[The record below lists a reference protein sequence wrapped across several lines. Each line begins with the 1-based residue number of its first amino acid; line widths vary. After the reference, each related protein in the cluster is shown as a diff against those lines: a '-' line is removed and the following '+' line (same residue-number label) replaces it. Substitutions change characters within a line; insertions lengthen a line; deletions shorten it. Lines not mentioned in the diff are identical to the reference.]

1 MEPRDFFILGKSSSG
16 KDTIFQKIKENN
28 ELDLKTVVG
37 YTTRPM
43 RENEVD
49 GEEYFFVDRDRLE
62 ELKNEDKVIESRDYN
77 TVHGIWSYFTVDD
90 GQIDLDQDNYL
101 YIGTLESY
109 EQVRNFYGED
119 KVIPIYIEV
128 EQGERLRRAV
138 LREIEQSEPKYEE
151 LCRRFLADEQDFREE
166 EINRLGIEKKY
177 MNEDL
182 DTCVDEIVKD
192 IMENKES

>member
-1 MEPRDFFILGKSSSG
+1 MGKIFFILGKSSSG

-28 ELDLKTVVG
+28 ELGLKTVVG

-119 KVIPIYIEV
+119 KIVPIYIEV

-166 EINRLGIEKKY
+166 EINRLGIKKKY

-192 IMENKES
+192 IVANKES

>member
-1 MEPRDFFILGKSSSG
+1 MGKIFFILGKSSSG

-28 ELDLKTVVG
+28 ELGLKTVVG

-90 GQIDLDQDNYL
+90 GQINLDQDNYL

-166 EINRLGIEKKY
+166 EINRLGIKKKY

-192 IMENKES
+192 IMAKKKS

>member
-1 MEPRDFFILGKSSSG
+1 MGKIFFILGKSSSG

-90 GQIDLDQDNYL
+90 GQINLDQDNYL

-119 KVIPIYIEV
+119 KVIPLFIEV

-182 DTCVDEIVKD
+182 DSCVAEIVKD
-192 IMENKES
+192 IQASK

>member
-1 MEPRDFFILGKSSSG
+1 MFFILGKSSSG

-28 ELDLKTVVG
+28 ELGLKTVVG

-62 ELKNEDKVIESRDYN
+62 ELKNDDKVIESRDYN

-90 GQIDLDQDNYL
+90 GQIDLDQDDYL

-192 IMENKES
+192 IMANKES

>member
-1 MEPRDFFILGKSSSG
+1 MGKIFFILGKSSSG

-28 ELDLKTVVG
+28 ELGLKTVVG

-90 GQIDLDQDNYL
+90 GQIDLDQDDYL

-192 IMENKES
+192 IMAKKES

>member
-1 MEPRDFFILGKSSSG
+1 MGKIFFILGKSSSG

-90 GQIDLDQDNYL
+90 GQIDLARDNYL

-119 KVIPIYIEV
+119 AVVPIYIEV
-128 EQGERLRRAV
+128 EQGERLKRAI
-138 LREIEQSEPKYEE
+138 LREIEQKEPKYKE
-151 LCRRFLADEQDFREE
+151 LCRRFLADEDDFRDE
-166 EINRLGIEKKY
+166 EIERLGIKKKY
-177 MNEDL
+177 ENDSLERCTKEIIEDIR
-182 DTCVDEIVKD
+182 EITK
-192 IMENKES
+192 

>member
-1 MEPRDFFILGKSSSG
+1 MGKIFFILGKSSSG

-28 ELDLKTVVG
+28 ELGLKTVVG

-43 RENEVD
+43 RENEVE

-62 ELKNEDKVIESRDYN
+62 ELKNDDKVIESRDYN

-90 GQIDLDQDNYL
+90 GQIDLDQDDYL

-192 IMENKES
+192 IMANKES

>member
-1 MEPRDFFILGKSSSG
+1 MGKIFFILGKSSSG

-28 ELDLKTVVG
+28 ELGLKTVVG

-62 ELKNEDKVIESRDYN
+62 ELKNDDKVIESRDYN

-90 GQIDLDQDNYL
+90 GQIDLDQDDYL

-109 EQVRNFYGED
+109 EQVRHFYGED

-166 EINRLGIEKKY
+166 EINRLGIKKKY

-192 IMENKES
+192 IMAKKES

>member
-1 MEPRDFFILGKSSSG
+1 MGKIFFILGKSSSG
-16 KDTIFQKIKENN
+16 KDTIFQKIKENK
-28 ELDLKTVVG
+28 ELNLKTVVG

-43 RENEVD
+43 RESEVD

-62 ELKNEDKVIESRDYN
+62 ELQNDGKVIEVRHYN
-77 TVHGIWSYFTVDD
+77 TVHGVWSYFTVDD
-90 GQIDLDQDNYL
+90 GQIDLDRDNYL

-119 KVIPIYIEV
+119 KIVPIYIEV
-128 EQGERLRRAV
+128 EQGERLKRAI

-166 EINRLGIEKKY
+166 EINRLGINKKY
-177 MNEDL
+177 MNDNL
-182 DTCVDEIVKD
+182 NDCVNEITKD
-192 IMENKES
+192 IKENK

>member
-1 MEPRDFFILGKSSSG
+1 MGKIFFILGKSSSG

-62 ELKNEDKVIESRDYN
+62 ELKNDDKVIESRDYN

-90 GQIDLDQDNYL
+90 GQIDLDQDDYL

-192 IMENKES
+192 IMAKKKS

>member
-1 MEPRDFFILGKSSSG
+1 MGKIFFILGKSSSG

-28 ELDLKTVVG
+28 ELGLKTVVG

-90 GQIDLDQDNYL
+90 GQIDLNQDNYL

-119 KVIPIYIEV
+119 KIVPIYIEV

-182 DTCVDEIVKD
+182 DSCVAEIVKD
-192 IMENKES
+192 IQASK

>member
-1 MEPRDFFILGKSSSG
+1 MGKIFFILGKSSSG
-16 KDTIFQKIKENN
+16 KDTIFQKVKENN
-28 ELDLKTVVG
+28 ELGLKTVVG

-90 GQIDLDQDNYL
+90 GQINLDQDNYL

-119 KVIPIYIEV
+119 KVVPLFIEV

-182 DTCVDEIVKD
+182 DSCVAEIVKD
-192 IMENKES
+192 IQASK

>member
-1 MEPRDFFILGKSSSG
+1 MGKIFFILGKSSSG

-28 ELDLKTVVG
+28 ELGLKTVVG

-62 ELKNEDKVIESRDYN
+62 ELKNDDKVIESRDYN

-90 GQIDLDQDNYL
+90 GQIDLDQDDYL

-182 DTCVDEIVKD
+182 DICVDEIIKD
-192 IMENKES
+192 IKENKES

>member
-1 MEPRDFFILGKSSSG
+1 MGKIFFILGKSSSG

-28 ELDLKTVVG
+28 ELGLKTVVG

-90 GQIDLDQDNYL
+90 GQIDLDQDDYL

-166 EINRLGIEKKY
+166 EINRLGIKKKY

-192 IMENKES
+192 IVAKKES

>member
-1 MEPRDFFILGKSSSG
+1 MGKIFFILGKSSSG

-28 ELDLKTVVG
+28 ELGLKTVVG

-62 ELKNEDKVIESRDYN
+62 ELKNDDKVIESRDYN

-90 GQIDLDQDNYL
+90 GQIDLNQDNYL

-119 KVIPIYIEV
+119 KVVPLFIEV

-166 EINRLGIEKKY
+166 EINRLGIKKKY

-192 IMENKES
+192 IVAKKES

>member
-1 MEPRDFFILGKSSSG
+1 MGKIFFILGKSSSG

-49 GEEYFFVDRDRLE
+49 GEEYFFVDRDRFE

-90 GQIDLDQDNYL
+90 GQIDLGKDNYL

-119 KVIPIYIEV
+119 VVVPIYIEV
-128 EQGERLRRAV
+128 EQGERLKRAI
-138 LREIEQSEPKYEE
+138 LREIEQKQKRHNIHSK
-151 LCRRFLADEQDFREE
+151 L
-166 EINRLGIEKKY
+166 
-177 MNEDL
+177 
-182 DTCVDEIVKD
+182 
-192 IMENKES
+192 

>member
-1 MEPRDFFILGKSSSG
+1 MGKIFFILGKSSSG

-28 ELDLKTVVG
+28 ELGLKTVVG

-90 GQIDLDQDNYL
+90 GQIDLDQDDYL

-166 EINRLGIEKKY
+166 EINRLGIDKKY

-182 DTCVDEIVKD
+182 DTCVNEIVKD
-192 IMENKES
+192 IKENKEY

>member
-1 MEPRDFFILGKSSSG
+1 MGKIFFILGKSSSG
-16 KDTIFQKIKENN
+16 KDTIFQKIKENT

-62 ELKNEDKVIESRDYN
+62 DLQNDGKVIEVRHYN
-77 TVHGIWSYFTVDD
+77 TVHGVWSYFTVDD
-90 GQIDLDQDNYL
+90 GQIDLEKTDYL

-109 EQVRNFYGED
+109 EQMRNYYGED
-119 KVIPIYIEV
+119 VIVPIFIEV
-128 EQGERLRRAV
+128 EQGERLKRAV
-138 LREIEQSEPKYEE
+138 LREAEQSEPKYEE

-166 EINRLGIEKKY
+166 EIGRLGIEKKY

-192 IMENKES
+192 IKESK

>member
-1 MEPRDFFILGKSSSG
+1 MGKIFFILGKSSSG

-28 ELDLKTVVG
+28 ELGLKTVVG

-62 ELKNEDKVIESRDYN
+62 ELKNDDKVIESRDYN

-90 GQIDLDQDNYL
+90 GQIDLDQDDYL

-166 EINRLGIEKKY
+166 EINRLGIKKKY

-192 IMENKES
+192 IVAKKES

>member
-1 MEPRDFFILGKSSSG
+1 MGKIFFILGKSSSG

-28 ELDLKTVVG
+28 ELGLKTVVG

-90 GQIDLDQDNYL
+90 GQIDLDQDDYL

-192 IMENKES
+192 IVEKKES

>member
-1 MEPRDFFILGKSSSG
+1 MGKIFFILGKSSSG

-28 ELDLKTVVG
+28 ELGLKTVVG

-90 GQIDLDQDNYL
+90 GQIDLDQDDYL

-138 LREIEQSEPKYEE
+138 LREIEQS
-151 LCRRFLADEQDFREE
+151 
-166 EINRLGIEKKY
+166 
-177 MNEDL
+177 
-182 DTCVDEIVKD
+182 
-192 IMENKES
+192 

>member
-1 MEPRDFFILGKSSSG
+1 MGKIFFILGKSSSG

-28 ELDLKTVVG
+28 ELGLKTVVG

-62 ELKNEDKVIESRDYN
+62 ELKNDDKVIESRDYN

-90 GQIDLDQDNYL
+90 GQIDLDQDDYL

-119 KVIPIYIEV
+119 KVVPLFIEV

-182 DTCVDEIVKD
+182 DSCVAEIVKD
-192 IMENKES
+192 IQASK